1 MMGKLGGIV
10 LILMLLMWCCNTRK
24 TVVEFNL
31 IGSSGI
37 QPELMVNGEEREIE
51 VDDSGYAKLMLT
63 GGERGYATLK
73 YGKDRLPLFIEGGT
87 TLQIYIYGDHA
98 KGNIRFEG
106 DGSPKNS
113 YLNSQ
118 VMKNLSVDYELNAP
132 EFLGQLKDLIQE
144 QFHYLDT
151 MGFDAAFTEM
161 ERNRI
166 KFSTYKALENYPLYH
181 AWSTGNTDYQLDTA
195 YLSCI
200 KKLIK
205 EDEKLLVLKEYQE
218 GMASLVSLISTY
230 HMKEL
235 DAYKQVMAQFDYVIH
250 HLTNETLVEFLID
263 HYAYAYL
270 LGVGID
276 EHIDDVLRVYDFY
289 VKDPALRKR
298 FQEIYDRCAKIVPG
312 SPAFDFMFTD
322 IAGQAVELEDFRGKY
337 LFINVW
343 TTWGVPCRYENLA
356 WEKLEKEFEDENI
369 VFVAVSCDNDRA
381 VWEKRV
387 RENPKGEVQLYM
399 GSDRSFMDF
408 YMIRGIPRFILIAPD
423 GRIINSDMSRPSD
436 PETAKALRAYLKEK

>member
-1 MMGKLGGIV
+1 
-10 LILMLLMWCCNTRK
+10 
-24 TVVEFNL
+24 
-31 IGSSGI
+31 
-37 QPELMVNGEEREIE
+37 
-51 VDDSGYAKLMLT
+51 
-63 GGERGYATLK
+63 
-73 YGKDRLPLFIEGGT
+73 
-87 TLQIYIYGDHA
+87 
-98 KGNIRFEG
+98 
-106 DGSPKNS
+106 
-113 YLNSQ
+113 
-118 VMKNLSVDYELNAP
+118 
-132 EFLGQLKDLIQE
+132 
-144 QFHYLDT
+144 
-151 MGFDAAFTEM
+151 
-161 ERNRI
+161 
-166 KFSTYKALENYPLYH
+166 
-181 AWSTGNTDYQLDTA
+181 
-195 YLSCI
+195 
-200 KKLIK
+200 
-205 EDEKLLVLKEYQE
+205 
-218 GMASLVSLISTY
+218 MASLVSLISTY

-387 RENPKGEVQLYM
+387 RENPK
-399 GSDRSFMDF
+399 
-408 YMIRGIPRFILIAPD
+408 
-423 GRIINSDMSRPSD
+423 
-436 PETAKALRAYLKEK
+436 EKYNYIWGVIVLSWIFT

>member
-1 MMGKLGGIV
+1 
-10 LILMLLMWCCNTRK
+10 
-24 TVVEFNL
+24 
-31 IGSSGI
+31 
-37 QPELMVNGEEREIE
+37 
-51 VDDSGYAKLMLT
+51 
-63 GGERGYATLK
+63 
-73 YGKDRLPLFIEGGT
+73 
-87 TLQIYIYGDHA
+87 
-98 KGNIRFEG
+98 
-106 DGSPKNS
+106 
-113 YLNSQ
+113 LNSQ

-132 EFLGQLKDLIQE
+132 EFLGRLKDLIQE

-181 AWSTGNTDYQLDTA
+181 AWSTGNTDYQPDTA

-289 VKDPALRKR
+289 VKDPTLRKR
-298 FQEIYDRCAKIVPG
+298 FQEIYDRCAKIVSG

-436 PETAKALRAYLKEK
+436 PETAKTLRAYLKEK

>member
-1 MMGKLGGIV
+1 M
-10 LILMLLMWCCNTRK
+10 
-24 TVVEFNL
+24 
-31 IGSSGI
+31 
-37 QPELMVNGEEREIE
+37 
-51 VDDSGYAKLMLT
+51 
-63 GGERGYATLK
+63 
-73 YGKDRLPLFIEGGT
+73 
-87 TLQIYIYGDHA
+87 
-98 KGNIRFEG
+98 
-106 DGSPKNS
+106 
-113 YLNSQ
+113 
-118 VMKNLSVDYELNAP
+118 
-132 EFLGQLKDLIQE
+132 
-144 QFHYLDT
+144 
-151 MGFDAAFTEM
+151 
-161 ERNRI
+161 
-166 KFSTYKALENYPLYH
+166 
-181 AWSTGNTDYQLDTA
+181 DYQPDTA

-276 EHIDDVLRVYDFY
+276 EHIDDVLLVYDFY

-436 PETAKALRAYLKEK
+436 PETAKTLRAYLKEK